1 MEDKYITDFVPVDP
15 LDDRAFNLFDKP
27 PEGSYQV
34 FDNFLPEKEF
44 EEYSVLLDGSVDMRY
59 NPHVSNERKTT
70 TDGFYFYHRLYDATA
85 PQSHLYETLCFP
97 LLNKLNYV
105 VPLSCRVNWF
115 PQTSEIY
122 EHGVHVDTNIK
133 HKVLLFYVNDNNGYT
148 RVAKD
153 TIVESKANRALLFD
167 GILPHN
173 SSTATDVHLRC
184 NINLTVLSFERN
196 PLFG

>member
-1 MEDKYITDFVPVDP
+1 MENEYITDFVQIDS
-15 LDDRAFNLFDKP
+15 LDSRQFELLDTP
-27 PEGSYQV
+27 PEGSYRV
-34 FDNFLPEKEF
+34 FDNFLTEEEF
-44 EEYSVLLDGSVDMRY
+44 EEYSVLLDGSVSMNY
-59 NPHVSNERKTT
+59 NPHVSNAQKTT
-70 TDGFYFYHRLYDATA
+70 ADGFYFFHRLYDTTT
-85 PQSHLYETLCFP
+85 PQSELYETLCYP

-122 EHGVHVDTNIK
+122 EHGVHVDANIK